1 MSPAQAIKTATV
13 NAAELI
19 GVEDR
24 GSLEVGKLADI
35 IAVKGDPLREVSV
48 LQNVSFVMKNGTIY
62 KMDR

>member
-24 GSLEVGKLADI
+24 GSLEVGKLAEI